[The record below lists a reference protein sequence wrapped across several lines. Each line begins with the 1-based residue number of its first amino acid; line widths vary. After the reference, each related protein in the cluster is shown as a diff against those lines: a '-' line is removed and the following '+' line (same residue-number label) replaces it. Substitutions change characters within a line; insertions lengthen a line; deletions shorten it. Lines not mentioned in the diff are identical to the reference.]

1 MKRHEPP
8 SSPGSWSSHP
18 QLASCSET
26 VRHFTVQESRRHRK
40 QRARSHT
47 VNLESPLPASQDR
60 SGVGLQHPEA
70 RPGPMGAFIGQS
82 SVHPHCDP
90 DGGCWS
96 SCTEEQQHRDEV
108 SKVRPTMLG
117 GASHV
122 WQVGLEHSP
131 DMPRLKNRRGSP
143 PAKPRA
149 PTVHRAA
156 KPSNRKLCVWLRHG
170 LDLHAQTSPSRLWAG
185 RSM

>member
-1 MKRHEPP
+1 MAQPP
-8 SSPGSWSSHP
+8 SQQAAPRRSVISLYRNHGIIASSKH
-18 QLASCSET
+18 A
-26 VRHFTVQESRRHRK
+26 
-40 QRARSHT
+40 HT

-60 SGVGLQHPEA
+60 SGVALQHPEA

-117 GASHV
+117 GASRV

-156 KPSNRKLCVWLRHG
+156 KPSDRRLCGSAMAWICMPRLRRAGYG
-170 LDLHAQTSPSRLWAG
+170 LAEVC
-185 RSM
+185 RSTG